1 MTLEVF
7 IIFFLL
13 LAISS
18 NIFCKCSIIT
28 DLPEAAQQIRNSL
41 PEHAEYSQDLTAE
54 EPTDE
59 VGIHLLLS
67 EQFELTANSL

>member
-18 NIFCKCSIIT
+18 NIFCQSSIIT
-28 DLPEAAQQIRNSL
+28 DLPDAVGIRTNL
-41 PEHAEYSQDLTAE
+41 PECSQDLMVE

-59 VGIHLLLS
+59 VGFHLLLS
-67 EQFELTANSL
+67 KEFELTANSL